1 MAEVDPSQRIPLFE
15 KIGYS
20 LGDSA
25 ANFVFLTMVI
35 FQQAFYTDV
44 MGLAPSKAA
53 LAILVPRLWD
63 AFFDPIIGTTA
74 DRTKTRWGRF
84 RPWILWTSVP
94 WCVVMVL
101 AYFTPTGLSDAG
113 MLTWAIVTNTLLM
126 SLYSANNMPYAA
138 LGGVMTA
145 DLSERNKLNA
155 IRFGAVMVA
164 QWIVQTFT
172 LILRDKFA
180 DHNPDKAHL
189 AHGWVMTM
197 SVYAAICFICFLI
210 CFATSRERVKP
221 VEEAAQ
227 SGGADAHAKGGSD
240 KTLAYA
246 TPKRKHSIGDD
257 LAGLLKNSPWIIMF
271 IVTFLHFTV
280 ISFQGGAG
288 YQYFTRYPD
297 PSATYDVM
305 AKLHM
310 TNPDIGLKDTPGG
323 FLGLIG
329 YIVPGA
335 PAVAAFHGNSALY
348 SALFGIIGTI
358 SKLTQIIGIIFAPA
372 LAARFGKKA
381 VCITAFVLTAAVN
394 FGFYALRPDQVWGM
408 IFMTGLMG
416 LVYGPSIPLL
426 WAIFADVVDFGEW
439 KLGIRTTGIIFA
451 TIGFGLKAG
460 LALGGAALSWVEAWF
475 GYSNDKPVT
484 ATHIEMFRVSN
495 TIASGCVFA
504 VCAAVLC
511 GLWLNKRTT
520 QQVADDLAARRKAA
534 EAGATPAVA

>member
-1 MAEVDPSQRIPLFE
+1 MAEVDPSQRIPLLE

-35 FQQAFYTDV
+35 FQQGFYTDV

-94 WCVVMVL
+94 WCIVMVL

-172 LILRDKFA
+172 LVLRDKFA
-180 DHNPDKAHL
+180 GHSQAKADL
-189 AHGWVMTM
+189 AHGWTMTM
-197 SVYAAICFICFLI
+197 SVYAAICLVCFLI
-210 CFATSRERVKP
+210 CFGTTKERVKP
-221 VEEAAQ
+221 VEEAAAG
-227 SGGADAHAKGGSD
+227 GGAANA
-240 KTLAYA
+240 A
-246 TPKRKHSIGDD
+246 PKKKHSIGDD

-271 IVTFLHFTV
+271 IVTFVHFTV

-297 PSATYDVM
+297 PNATYDVL
-305 AKLHM
+305 ASLHM
-310 TNPDIGLKDTPGG
+310 TDPVLHWGIKDAPSWIPGPDRLYRPGRPRCRGLSRQLGDVQRLVWHYRDDQQVRADHRHHHGPGTCRSLRQKG
-323 FLGLIG
+323 SLHHGIHFDGHCKPWFLCPEARSGLG
-329 YIVPGA
+329 DDLHDRSFGPGIW
-335 PAVAAFHGNSALY
+335 AFDSA
-348 SALFGIIGTI
+348 
-358 SKLTQIIGIIFAPA
+358 
-372 LAARFGKKA
+372 
-381 VCITAFVLTAAVN
+381 
-394 FGFYALRPDQVWGM
+394 
-408 IFMTGLMG
+408 
-416 LVYGPSIPLL
+416 
-426 WAIFADVVDFGEW
+426 
-439 KLGIRTTGIIFA
+439 
-451 TIGFGLKAG
+451 
-460 LALGGAALSWVEAWF
+460 ALG
-475 GYSNDKPVT
+475 D
-484 ATHIEMFRVSN
+484 
-495 TIASGCVFA
+495 
-504 VCAAVLC
+504 LC
-511 GLWLNKRTT
+511 
-520 QQVADDLAARRKAA
+520 RRC
-534 EAGATPAVA
+534 